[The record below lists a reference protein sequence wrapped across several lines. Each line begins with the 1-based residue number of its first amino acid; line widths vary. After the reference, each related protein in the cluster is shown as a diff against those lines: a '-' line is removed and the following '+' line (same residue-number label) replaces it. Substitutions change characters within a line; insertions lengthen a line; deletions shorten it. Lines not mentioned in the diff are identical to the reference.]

1 MELGIK
7 VEKQG
12 AFIQWGMEEAM
23 LQLSPHQYALAPG
36 EMGLVWVSGTPSV
49 CFNPA
54 PACPQLLE
62 VNKQWDQ
69 HFRSMKQQYEQ
80 KVMEFL
86 GAEPRMAQG
95 GGMRG
100 FYPD

>member
-1 MELGIK
+1 MQLGIK
-7 VEKQG
+7 PEQ
-12 AFIQWGMEEAM
+12 QGMEAV
-23 LQLSPHQYALAPG
+23 LQLCPACALGTWGAGAWGGYLAP
-36 EMGLVWVSGTPSV
+36 LPRVP
-49 CFNPA
+49 NPV

-95 GGMRG
+95 GGTRG
-100 FYPD
+100 LWPG